1 MFDFDRVIERR
12 NTHAAKWDNIARLS
26 GIEAPDAIAMWVADM
41 DFAAP
46 PGVTAALTAEIE
58 RATHGYY
65 ADTGSWAATLAD
77 WMARR
82 HGLQVDPGWVSPT
95 PGIVSGLGLILQA
108 VSAPGDDVV
117 VFPPAYHAF
126 RKIILAND
134 RRILDAQLTET
145 QGRYAMDLDALR
157 AKLSPRTKAVFLC
170 SPHNPGGTVW
180 SVQELRA
187 LAAFCAEHGLI
198 LVSDEIHCD
207 LVFDGGKHTPTMTAA
222 PEIADSLIT
231 CVAATKTFNLAGA
244 HVGACIISNPELK
257 RRLDARIQASG
268 LGSYNSFGMIAT
280 EAAWR
285 TGEAWLD
292 ALLPY
297 LARSR
302 DLFHARI
309 EAAVPGARAMRLPR
323 PISRGSI
330 FPQPVLRPK
339 RLPAGSRAAR
349 AFLQAPARSS
359 GRVVTPGF
367 VSTLPRRVRSSR
379 KPLRE
384 WRMLLRIC
392 AARERIEVAWIG
404 DGRACGRIPRIAA
417 SEGAKAR
424 SRASQPIRKRNKG
437 PSRNVCEG

>member
-65 ADTGSWAATLAD
+65 ADTGSWAAALAD

-95 PGIVSGLGLILQA
+95 PGIVAGLGLILQA
-108 VSAPGDDVV
+108 VSEPGDEVV

-126 RKIILAND
+126 RKIILANE
-134 RRILDAQLTET
+134 RRILDAQLVET
-145 QGRYAMDLDALR
+145 GARYAMDLDALR
-157 AKLSPRTKAVFLC
+157 GKLTPRTKAVFLC

-180 SVQELRA
+180 SAQELRA
-187 LAAFCAEHGLI
+187 LAHLCAERDLI

-207 LVFDGGKHTPTMTAA
+207 LVFNGARHTPTLTAA
-222 PEIADSLIT
+222 PDVADRLIT

-244 HVGACIISNPELK
+244 HLGACIVTNPELK

-268 LGSYNSFGMIAT
+268 LGSYNGFGMIAT

-302 DLFHARI
+302 DLFHAGI
-309 EAAVPGARAMRLPR
+309 EAGVPGARAMPLPATYLAWVDFSATGLSPQEVDARVKNRARIFASPGAQFGPGGDTWLRFNFATPR
-323 PISRGSI
+323 PILEQALARLTDA
-330 FPQPVLRPK
+330 FADLR
-339 RLPAGSRAAR
+339 
-349 AFLQAPARSS
+349 
-359 GRVVTPGF
+359 
-367 VSTLPRRVRSSR
+367 
-379 KPLRE
+379 
-384 WRMLLRIC
+384 
-392 AARERIEVAWIG
+392 
-404 DGRACGRIPRIAA
+404 
-417 SEGAKAR
+417 AK
-424 SRASQPIRKRNKG
+424 
-437 PSRNVCEG
+437 

>member
-46 PGVTAALTAEIE
+46 PGVTAALSAEIE

-65 ADTGSWAATLAD
+65 ADTGSWAAALAD

-108 VSAPGDDVV
+108 VSASGDEVV

-157 AKLSPRTKAVFLC
+157 AKLSPRTKVVFLC

-180 SVQELRA
+180 SAQELRA
-187 LAAFCAEHGLI
+187 LAHLCAEHGLI

-207 LVFDGGKHTPTMTAA
+207 LVFDGGTHTPTLTAA

-244 HVGACIISNPELK
+244 HVGACIVSNPELK

-268 LGSYNSFGMIAT
+268 LGSYNGFGMIAT

-309 EAAVPGARAMRLPR
+309 EAAAPGARAMHLPATYLAWVDFSATGLTPEEVADRVKSRARIFASPGAQFGPGGDTWLRFNFATPR
-323 PISRGSI
+323 PILEQALARLEDAFADLRG
-330 FPQPVLRPK
+330 
-339 RLPAGSRAAR
+339 A
-349 AFLQAPARSS
+349 
-359 GRVVTPGF
+359 
-367 VSTLPRRVRSSR
+367 
-379 KPLRE
+379 
-384 WRMLLRIC
+384 
-392 AARERIEVAWIG
+392 
-404 DGRACGRIPRIAA
+404 
-417 SEGAKAR
+417 
-424 SRASQPIRKRNKG
+424 
-437 PSRNVCEG
+437 

>member
-65 ADTGSWAATLAD
+65 ADTGSWAAALAD

-108 VSAPGDDVV
+108 VSEPGDEVV

-126 RKIILAND
+126 RKIILANE
-134 RRILDAQLTET
+134 RRILDARLVET
-145 QGRYAMDLDALR
+145 GARYAMDLDALR
-157 AKLSPRTKAVFLC
+157 GKLTPRTKAVFLC

-180 SVQELRA
+180 SAQELRA
-187 LAAFCAEHGLI
+187 LAHLCAERDLI

-207 LVFDGGKHTPTMTAA
+207 LVFNGARHTPTLTAA
-222 PEIADSLIT
+222 PDVADRLIT

-244 HVGACIISNPELK
+244 HLGACIVTNPQLK

-268 LGSYNSFGMIAT
+268 LGSYNGFGMIAT

-302 DLFHARI
+302 DLFHAGI
-309 EAAVPGARAMRLPR
+309 EAGVPGARAMPLPATYLAWVDFSATGLSPQEVDARVKNRARIFASPGAQFGPGGDTWLRFNFATPR
-323 PISRGSI
+323 PILEQALARLTDA
-330 FPQPVLRPK
+330 FADLR
-339 RLPAGSRAAR
+339 
-349 AFLQAPARSS
+349 
-359 GRVVTPGF
+359 
-367 VSTLPRRVRSSR
+367 
-379 KPLRE
+379 
-384 WRMLLRIC
+384 
-392 AARERIEVAWIG
+392 
-404 DGRACGRIPRIAA
+404 
-417 SEGAKAR
+417 AK
-424 SRASQPIRKRNKG
+424 
-437 PSRNVCEG
+437 